1 MGGLIVKPRARIFHG
16 HDWVYS
22 TEVKKIFGDPQ
33 PGDVISLKD
42 FKDRPLGS
50 AIYNPASQIVARRFS
65 RRKQSLDL
73 EFFQRRLERAHAH
86 RESTGMVKPP
96 YVYRVVWSESDGLPG
111 VVVDRYGDQWIFQTH
126 TLGMDLRKEI
136 LVEAM
141 IEQFNPAVIVERNE
155 GTGRAAE
162 GMEPVSKVHRGE
174 PKREQLWSDGIALT
188 ADPAGGQK
196 TGFYIDQLDN
206 YASVAAFSKGRRVLD
221 CFTNQGGF
229 ALHCAKA
236 GAKEV
241 IALDVSAT
249 AIEAAQ
255 ENSRAAGVQITF
267 EETNVFDWL
276 KHAQAAGQ
284 QFDLIVLD
292 PPSFTRSRANVGEA
306 LRGYKEIHLR
316 ALKMLEPGGILA
328 SFSCSH
334 HIDRAT
340 YMQMIIDASVDA
352 KRGLRLRASLG
363 QRPDHPV
370 IPSIPETDYL
380 HGVILEVIPAW

>member
-1 MGGLIVKPRARIFHG
+1 MGGLVVKPRARIFHG

-22 TEVKKIFGDPQ
+22 TEVRKIFGDPQ
-33 PGDVISLKD
+33 PGEVISLKD

-65 RRKQSLDL
+65 RRKQDLDL
-73 EFFQRRLERAHAH
+73 EFFRRRLERAHAL
-86 RESTGMVKPP
+86 REALGLIQAPF
-96 YVYRVVWSESDGLPG
+96 VYRLVWSESDGLPG
-111 VVVDRYGDQWIFQTH
+111 IVVDRYGDQWIFQTH
-126 TLGMDLRKEI
+126 TLAMDQRKEI
-136 LVEAM
+136 LVEAL
-141 IEQFNPAVIVERNE
+141 IQLFDPAVIVERNE
-155 GTGRAAE
+155 GAGRAAE
-162 GMEPVSKVHRGE
+162 GMEPVIKVHRGTPRRE
-174 PKREQLWSDGIALT
+174 PLWIEGIPLT
-188 ADPAGGQK
+188 ADPGEGQK

-206 YASVAAFSKGRRVLD
+206 YASVARHASGRRVLD

-241 IALDVSAT
+241 IGLDVSAP
-249 AIEAAQ
+249 AIEGAQ
-255 ENSRAAGVQITF
+255 ENARLAGLNVQF
-267 EETNVFDWL
+267 EVANVFDWL
-276 KHAQAAGQ
+276 KRAQGDGQ

-292 PPSFTRSRANVGEA
+292 PPSFTRTRANLTEA

-334 HIDRAT
+334 HVDRAT
-340 YMQMIIDASVDA
+340 YLQMIIDASVDA
-352 KRGLRLRASLG
+352 KRGLRLRQSFG